1 MLVLS
6 WDDYSAKLSWVPLFF
21 YVVLG
26 PFQVISP
33 AEWFDLANSSFW
45 IQKAM
50 AEAVSSLKGNT

>member
-6 WDDYSAKLSWVPLFF
+6 WDDYSVKLSWVPLFF

-33 AEWFDLANSSFW
+33 TEWFDLANSSFW